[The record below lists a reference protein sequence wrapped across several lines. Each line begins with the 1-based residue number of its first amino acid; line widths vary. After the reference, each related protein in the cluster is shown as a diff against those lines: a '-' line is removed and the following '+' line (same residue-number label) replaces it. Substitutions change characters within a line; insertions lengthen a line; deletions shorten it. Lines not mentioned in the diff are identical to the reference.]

1 MPLRPP
7 LLGPTI
13 LGLCAAAGLSLPAT
27 AQPPTITLTPALALD
42 WVETPEGV
50 AFAALEGDRFTGAY
64 RAMVR
69 LPAGIASPLHVKS
82 ATMFGVMIQG
92 EMTHT
97 TKGQDPDS
105 ARRVGVGSFYK
116 VPKGLPHISACVS
129 DVPCIAYLYQ
139 DGAFDF
145 TPVIE

>member
-1 MPLRPP
+1 MPFRPSII
-7 LLGPTI
+7 GI
-13 LGLCAAAGLSLPAT
+13 CAIAGLPFFAMAAEPPA
-27 AQPPTITLTPALALD
+27 ITLIPTPSLD

-50 AFAALEGDRFTGAY
+50 AFAALEGDRFTESY
-64 RAMVR
+64 SAMVR

-82 ATMFGVMIQG
+82 ANMFGVMIAG
-92 EMTHT
+92 EMTHIVA
-97 TKGQDPDS
+97 GQDPDTAS
-105 ARRVGVGSFYK
+105 RVGAGSFYK

-145 TPVIE
+145 TPVAQ

>member
-1 MPLRPP
+1 MPIRPT
-7 LLGPTI
+7 LLGLSI
-13 LGLCAAAGLSLPAT
+13 LAGASMSAMAAEPAK
-27 AQPPTITLTPALALD
+27 ITLIPAPSLN

-50 AFAALEGDRFTGAY
+50 AFANIEGDRFTEPY

-82 ATMFGVMIQG
+82 ANMFGVMIQG
-92 EMTHT
+92 EMIHI
-97 TKGQDPDS
+97 TKGQDADT
-105 ARRVGVGSFYK
+105 ALRVGAGSFYK

-129 DVPCIAYLYQ
+129 DEPCIAYLYQ

-145 TPVIE
+145 MPVTQ

>member
-1 MPLRPP
+1 MPFRPI
-7 LLGPTI
+7 LLS
-13 LGLCAAAGLSLPAT
+13 LCTVAGLSLPAI
-27 AQPPTITLTPALALD
+27 AAESPEINLIPAPSLD

-50 AFAALEGDRFTGAY
+50 AFATLEGDRFTEPY

-69 LPAGIASPLHVKS
+69 LPAGIASPLHIKS
-82 ATMFGVMIQG
+82 ANMFGVMIQG
-92 EMTHT
+92 EMIHIIQ
-97 TKGQDPDS
+97 GQN
-105 ARRVGVGSFYK
+105 AETAQRMGVGSFYK

-145 TPVIE
+145 MPVTQ